1 MRIDALALR
10 NFRNYDALNV
20 TFAPDCN
27 VIVGENAQGKTNL
40 LEAIVYLSSARSP
53 RARAEKELISFGKSE
68 CSIKANAFARNR
80 DFLLEIALAAGRRR
94 KILINKV
101 PAKKGSDLSDVLGAV
116 YFCLED
122 LLLIRDGAAARRK
135 FMDDALCQLR
145 ARYAQALSDY
155 HRAYEHK
162 TRILRDSEEYPSL
175 LDTLPEFDLRMAQS
189 GAVIIYYRARFC
201 ERLKEYAGIAHRECS
216 GGREELGVEYQTVS
230 TISDPLAPIETIYDQ
245 LRAHQASHAAAER
258 VSRMCLSGPHK
269 DDIAVTIGGV
279 NARQFSSQGQTRTA
293 ALAFKLAEREIYR
306 EITSRTPLLLLD
318 DVLSELD
325 PKRQEYVLNRISG
338 GQVFIT
344 CCEEDRLGTLLS
356 GKVFHIANGKVVSP
370 RFARKFVPCV
380 TGLPH
385 KGDILFW
392 KRIPPLE
399 PPEKHEGPSPS
410 TPLTLPV
417 CSLNDC
423 TRCAVWVRCTW
434 LRHESSAIRYW
445 LQPRLTTV
453 RRE

>member
-1 MRIDALALR
+1 MRIDALTLEG
-10 NFRNYDALNV
+10 FRNYRRAALD
-20 TFAPDCN
+20 FDPSCN
-27 VIVGENAQGKTNL
+27 VIYGENAQGKTNL
-40 LEAIVYLSSARSP
+40 LEAIVYLSCGKSP
-53 RARAEKELISFGKSE
+53 RARTDRELLGFESE
-68 CSIKANAFARNR
+68 RAQLVGHIFSRERAFETEITLAR
-80 DFLLEIALAAGRRR
+80 GRRR
-94 KILINKV
+94 KMMVNGV
-101 PAKKGSDLSDVLGAV
+101 PAKNGAALSDVLHTV
-116 YFCLED
+116 FFSPED
-122 LLLIRDGAAARRK
+122 LFLIRDGAAARRR
-135 FMDDALCQLR
+135 FMDLSLCQLR
-145 ARYAQALSDY
+145 PRYAEALAEY
-155 HRAYEHK
+155 TRLHEHK

-258 VSRMCLSGPHK
+258 ASRMCLSGPHK

-325 PKRQEYVLNRISG
+325 PRRQEYVLNRISG

-356 GKVFHIANGKVVSP
+356 GKVFHISQGAVV
-370 RFARKFVPCV
+370 
-380 TGLPH
+380 
-385 KGDILFW
+385 
-392 KRIPPLE
+392 
-399 PPEKHEGPSPS
+399 
-410 TPLTLPV
+410 
-417 CSLNDC
+417 
-423 TRCAVWVRCTW
+423 
-434 LRHESSAIRYW
+434 
-445 LQPRLTTV
+445 
-453 RRE
+453 